1 MTSQLR
7 TDDRTTRFGH
17 LDIRYDAR
25 VLEPRPWTTHQA
37 AWAADLARLA
47 PAGPVLEL
55 CAGVGHI
62 GLLTVALGSRD
73 IVLVDLS
80 PVAAHFARLNA
91 EAAGLA
97 DRVEV
102 RESRVADALRPHE
115 RFPLV
120 LADPPWVPTQDT
132 GRFPDDP
139 PLAIDGGDDGMA
151 VAWACVEAI
160 GAHLDDEG
168 SALLQLGTP
177 EQSTL
182 LRGGLRRRTDLRLR
196 VTEQRAYDG
205 RGVLVHLRRPAGP
218 QS

>member
-1 MTSQLR
+1 MTSQIS
-7 TDDRTTRFGH
+7 TDGRATTFAH

-25 VLEPRPWTTHQA
+25 VLEPRAWTTHQA
-37 AWAADLARLA
+37 AWAADLARGA

-73 IVLVDLS
+73 IVLVDLD
-80 PVAAHFARLNA
+80 PVAVHLARLNA

-97 DRVEV
+97 ERVEV
-102 RESRVADALRPHE
+102 RESRVAEAIRPRE

-120 LADPPWVPTQDT
+120 LADPPWVPTADT

-139 PLAIDGGDDGMA
+139 PLAIDGGVDGMA
-151 VAWACVEAI
+151 VAWACVEVI
-160 GAHLDDEG
+160 GAHLDDQG

-177 EQSTL
+177 EQSTA
-182 LRGGLRRRTDLRLR
+182 LRGGLRRRADLRLT
-196 VTEQRAYDG
+196 VAEERAYGG
-205 RGVLVHLRRPAGP
+205 RGVLVHLCRPADA